1 MDKIEIYEDALELL
15 KRGET
20 LVSSSF
26 GGPVTFYSLGDGYV
40 LYKNEQ
46 LHAKMTLKDFH
57 EDFFKGAFYLYE
69 MKKDEIE
76 IDQHDPYWRQ

>member
-15 KRGET
+15 KRGEI

-57 EDFFKGAFYLYE
+57 EDFFKGTFISTRR
-69 MKKDEIE
+69 KKTK
-76 IDQHDPYWRQ
+76 